1 MSVNEKSFLGKGWKF
16 PVQIDKR
23 TGRIMMS
30 EYEESIQEAIRII
43 IMTYKGERVMR
54 RDFGSRASDYAFET
68 TELEYLTLMKDDIE
82 KAINKWEPRIQDLS
96 VNVSADPGNNA
107 MLFINIS
114 YVVRST
120 NNGYNMV
127 YPFYIYEG
135 LLVSPFGLPFRTHI
149 CILFL
154 LIGFFFKHL

>member
-1 MSVNEKSFLGKGWKF
+1 MADGGYYGLSMKRAFWGRDGNSLYRLTKG
-16 PVQIDKR
+16 R
-23 TGRIMMS
+23 GRIMMS

-127 YPFYIYEG
+127 
-135 LLVSPFGLPFRTHI
+135 
-149 CILFL
+149 
-154 LIGFFFKHL
+154 